1 MSKKY
6 LLPITEI
13 EDRAKRL
20 IGNLNENTFIE
31 EFLGLFDIPK
41 TSITRAKSIEGDF
54 LIRNKVRYRKVEN
67 NPLQAIDNIEQEI
80 VSQNQKP
87 RYIITT
93 DFEMLYAKDTKTND
107 SLAIHFEDLPTYAEF
122 FLAWNGIEKVDY
134 QKENPAD
141 IKAAE
146 RFTKLYDELVKINP
160 ELAKT
165 EADGKSFN
173 LFLIRTLFLYFCED
187 TEIITKG
194 SFTNVL
200 KTRTETDGSNLNSVI
215 KELFLILD
223 VPENQ
228 KHDTP
233 EWLKKFPY
241 VNGKLFKEPHHDLNF
256 STLTRK
262 LLTEAGE
269 LLNWNE
275 INPDILGAMIQTVAN
290 KEERQV
296 SGMHYTSVPN
306 ILKVIKPL
314 LLDNL
319 HAEYQRLSDRADE
332 YLEREITEKQRREQ
346 QRNII
351 KDLNSLL
358 ERMSK
363 IKFLDP
369 ACGSGNFLIITYKEL
384 RRLEIQILVKIR
396 EIQDALKEKNVYQGE
411 FLKQSKIKLNH
422 FSGIEI
428 DDFAHEVA
436 KLSLYIAEH
445 QMNVEMIESL
455 ADYQP
460 RILPLQESGNII
472 HGNAL
477 HVDWNEI
484 ILPEVDDEIY
494 IMGNPPYI
502 GSSMQSVEQKRD
514 IENLFNGVR
523 GHKNLDYISCW
534 FILAARFM
542 KNHKVKCAFV
552 TTNSICQGQQV
563 SVLWNEIFRYNIEIL
578 FAYTSFKWKNSA
590 NNNAGVT
597 VSIIGLTSNL
607 NNQGKKILFSSN
619 GIAREVFNINA
630 YLVEGENILI
640 QETKKP
646 ISDIPEMFFGNKPT
660 SKALIKT
667 QVELSELSK
676 FYPDETSYA
685 FKKYIGADDFI
696 NGNYRFALWINE
708 SDYHRLSSL
717 SIFDSIFKAVI
728 AERTTEKSSKPA
740 REGAKT
746 PWKFLQRGK
755 WDKAEREGRIQGKH
769 ALLIPR
775 VSSETRSYIPI
786 GFVGDDTIVADS
798 AMVIYDAPIW
808 LLGILMSRMHMAW
821 LSMAGGRLETRY
833 RYSNTIVY
841 NTFPIPKLSTNRKN
855 SLEEAVLD
863 MLDVREE
870 EGGILANLYGGANKP
885 MNARLREAHEKIDG
899 IVERAYRQEPFK
911 SDEERLSVLLKL
923 YQQMVNEE
931 KK

>member
-1 MSKKY
+1 MTKKN
-6 LLPITEI
+6 LLSITEI
-13 EDRAKRL
+13 EDRVKK
-20 IGNLNENTFIE
+20 IIENLNEDTFLE

-41 TSITRAKSIEGDF
+41 TSITRARSSEGDF
-54 LIRNKVRYRKVEN
+54 LIRNKIRYRKVEN
-67 NPLQAIDNIEQEI
+67 NPLQAIDEIEQEI
-80 VSQNQKP
+80 VSQSQKP

-93 DFEMLYAKDTKTND
+93 DFKMLYAKDTKTYN
-107 SLAIHFEDLPTYAEF
+107 SLAINFGDLPTYAEF

-160 ELAKT
+160 ELAKK
-165 EADGKSFN
+165 EVDGKSFN

-187 TEIITKG
+187 TQIITKG
-194 SFTNVL
+194 SFINVL

-215 KELFLILD
+215 KDLFLILD

-228 KHDTP
+228 RHDTP

-256 STLTRK
+256 SPLTRK
-262 LLTEAGE
+262 LLIEAGE

-275 INPDILGAMIQTVAN
+275 INPDILGAMIQNVAN

-314 LLDNL
+314 FLDNL
-319 HAEYQRLSDRADE
+319 QAEYQRFSDRADD

-384 RRLEIQILVKIR
+384 RKLEIQILVKIR
-396 EIQDALKEKNVYQGE
+396 EIQDALKENNVYQGE
-411 FLKQSKIKLNH
+411 FLKKSKIKLNQ

-472 HGNAL
+472 YGNAL
-477 HVDWNEI
+477 RIDWSQVVPYQTNDEVYI
-484 ILPEVDDEIY
+484 I
-494 IMGNPPYI
+494 GNPPYI
-502 GSSMQSVEQKRD
+502 GAKLQNKLQKKD
-514 IENLFNGVR
+514 LEFAISPVLN
-523 GHKNLDYISCW
+523 HKKLDYISGW
-534 FILAARFM
+534 FYKATKYIFE
-542 KNHKVKCAFV
+542 KNALYAFV
-552 TTNSICQGQQV
+552 TTNSINQGEQV
-563 SVLWNEIFRYNIEIL
+563 SQLWNELVKYGEIS
-578 FAYTSFKWKNSA
+578 FAYQSFKWGNSA
-590 NNNAGVT
+590 ANNAAVI
-597 VSIIGLTSNL
+597 VSIIGFSNKSE
-607 NNQGKKILFSSN
+607 NQKVLYIDGVASY
-619 GIAREVFNINA
+619 GTNINP
-630 YLVEGENILI
+630 YLVFGDNVIVENSNRNFANFPQMVMGNMPRSKNLIFSGEEKDNLVNKYP
-640 QETKKP
+640 ET
-646 ISDIPEMFFGNKPT
+646 
-660 SKALIKT
+660 AL
-667 QVELSELSK
+667 
-676 FYPDETSYA
+676 F
-685 FKKYIGADDFI
+685 FKKYIGSEGFI
-696 NGNYRFALWINE
+696 KGEYRYTLWLQEKDYLTLKTIPEFAE
-708 SDYHRLSSL
+708 
-717 SIFDSIFKAVI
+717 IFKKVSL
-728 AERTTEKSSKPA
+728 ERSGEKSADSTKEYAKKP
-740 REGAKT
+740 
-746 PWKFLQRGK
+746 WLFVQRGE
-755 WDKAEREGRIQGKH
+755 WDNANNAGKI
-769 ALLIPR
+769 LGKQTLIVPK
-775 VSSETRSYIPI
+775 VSSETRDYVPM
-786 GFVGDDTIVADS
+786 GFVEDDTIVSDL
-798 AMVIYDAPIW
+798 AMVVYDAPIW
-808 LLGILMSRMHMAW
+808 LLGILESRMHMTW
-821 LSMAGGRLETRY
+821 LRAVGGRLKTDY
-833 RYSNTIVY
+833 RYSAGMVY
-841 NTFPIPKLSTNRKN
+841 NTFPIPKLSTSRKN
-855 SLEEAVLD
+855 TLEEAVLE

-870 EGGILANLYGGANKP
+870 EGGTLAELYGGANKS

-899 IVERAYRQEPFK
+899 IVERAYKQEPFK

-923 YQQMVNEE
+923 YQKMVSEE
-931 KK
+931 KI

>member
-13 EDRAKRL
+13 EDRVKQL
-20 IGNLNENTFIE
+20 VENLNEETFIE

-41 TSITRAKSIEGDF
+41 TSITRAKSSEGDF

-67 NPLQAIDNIEQEI
+67 NPLQAIDEIEQEI

-107 SLAIHFEDLPTYAEF
+107 SLAINFEDLPTNAEF

-146 RFTKLYDELVKINP
+146 RFTKLYDELVKINT
-160 ELAKT
+160 ELAKK

-173 LFLIRTLFLYFCED
+173 LFLIRSLFLYFCED
-187 TEIITKG
+187 TEIIAKG

-200 KTRTETDGSNLNSVI
+200 KTRTKTDGSNLNSVI

-223 VPENQ
+223 VPESQ
-228 KHDTP
+228 RQDVP
-233 EWLKKFPY
+233 EWLRKFPY

-262 LLTEAGE
+262 LLIEAGE

-296 SGMHYTSVPN
+296 SGMHYTSVTN
-306 ILKVIKPL
+306 IMKVIKPL
-314 LLDNL
+314 FLDNL
-319 HAEYQRLSDRADE
+319 QAEYQRLSDRADD

-351 KDLNSLL
+351 KALNSLL
-358 ERMSK
+358 ERMSE

-369 ACGSGNFLIITYKEL
+369 ACGSGNFLIIAYKEL

-411 FLKQSKIKLNH
+411 FLKQSKIKLNQ
-422 FSGIEI
+422 FSGIEV

-460 RILPLQESGNII
+460 RILPLQESGNIV

-477 HVDWNEI
+477 RLDWREIVPHEVNE
-484 ILPEVDDEIY
+484 EVY

-502 GSSMQSVEQKRD
+502 GSSQQDSNQKSDLVSIFGEISNNYKR
-514 IENLFNGVR
+514 
-523 GHKNLDYISCW
+523 LDYISGW
-534 FILAARFM
+534 FFKGASFIKDSKAKL
-542 KNHKVKCAFV
+542 AFV
-552 TTNSICQGQQV
+552 TTNSINQGNQIEM
-563 SVLWNEIFRYNIEIL
+563 LWPLIWKLNVEIY
-578 FAYTSFKWKNSA
+578 FAHPSFKWSNSA
-590 NNNAGVT
+590 KNNAGVT
-597 VSIIGLTSNL
+597 VAIIGLRNVSLEEKFLYFDDGTI
-607 NNQGKKILFSSN
+607 KK
-619 GIAREVFNINA
+619 AVNINP
-630 YLVEGENILI
+630 YLTEGENII
-640 QETKKP
+640 
-646 ISDIPEMFFGNKPT
+646 ISSSNKSISNLPKMRDGNNDRSYGGLLFDKNEYEQALNEHPELKNYF
-660 SKALIKT
+660 
-667 QVELSELSK
+667 V
-676 FYPDETSYA
+676 
-685 FKKYIGADDFI
+685 KYIG
-696 NGNYRFALWINE
+696 GNEYINE
-708 SDYHRLSSL
+708 EIRYALFLSKEDYEVIKDIPLVQKRLEIVREKRL
-717 SIFDSIFKAVI
+717 KA
-728 AERTTEKSSKPA
+728 KD
-740 REGAKT
+740 KT
-746 PWKFLQRGK
+746 LNNLANKPWKFRDTHPTSAQT
-755 WDKAEREGRIQGKH
+755 
-769 ALLIPR
+769 LIVPYT
-775 VSSETRSYIPI
+775 SSENRDYTPM
-786 GFVGDDTIVADS
+786 GFVGRETMPS
-798 AMVIYDAPIW
+798 AGARAIYDAPIW
-808 LLGILMSRMHMAW
+808 LLGILVSRMHMIW
-821 LSMAGGRLETRY
+821 LRAVGGKLETRY
-833 RYSNTIVY
+833 RYSAGMVY

-855 SLEEAVLD
+855 TLEEAVLD

-870 EGGILANLYGGANKP
+870 EGGTLAELYGGANKP

-899 IVERAYRQEPFK
+899 IVERAYKQEPFK

-923 YQQMVNEE
+923 YQEMVSED

>member
-6 LLPITEI
+6 LLSITEI
-13 EDRAKRL
+13 EDRIKTI
-20 IGNLNENTFIE
+20 IGNLNKETFIE
-31 EFLGLFDIPK
+31 EFLRLFDIPK
-41 TSITRAKSIEGDF
+41 TSITRARSSEGDF

-67 NPLQAIDNIEQEI
+67 NPLQAIDKIEQEI
-80 VSQNQKP
+80 ISQNQKP

-107 SLAIHFEDLPTYAEF
+107 SLAIHFGDLPTYAEF

-160 ELAKT
+160 ELAKK

-173 LFLIRTLFLYFCED
+173 LFLIRSLFLYFCED
-187 TEIITKG
+187 TEIIIKG
-194 SFTNVL
+194 SFTNIL

-228 KHDTP
+228 RHDTP

-241 VNGKLFKEPHHDLNF
+241 VNGKLFEEPHHDLNF

-262 LLTEAGE
+262 LLIEAGE

-314 LLDNL
+314 FLDSL
-319 HAEYQRLSDRADE
+319 QTEYQRLSERADD

-363 IKFLDP
+363 IQFLDP
-369 ACGSGNFLIITYKEL
+369 ACGSGNFLIIAYKEL
-384 RRLEIQILVKIR
+384 RRLEIQILDKIR
-396 EIQDALKEKNVYQGE
+396 EIQDALNEKNVYQGE
-411 FLKQSKIKLNH
+411 FLKQSKIKLNQ
-422 FSGIEI
+422 FSGIEL

-460 RILPLQESGNII
+460 RILPLQESGNIV

-477 HVDWNEI
+477 SLDWNQVVTH
-484 ILPEVDDEIY
+484 EVNDELY

-502 GSSMQSVEQKRD
+502 GSKLQTENQKQELD
-514 IENLFNGVR
+514 ALFLNVPSHR
-523 GHKNLDYISCW
+523 QLDYISGW
-534 FILAARFM
+534 FI
-542 KNHKVKCAFV
+542 KGVKFIHQTNAKLAFV
-552 TTNSICQGQQV
+552 TTNSINQGQQV
-563 SVLWNEIFRYNIEIL
+563 AVLWNEIFKYNVEIN
-578 FAYTSFKWKNSA
+578 FAYTSFKWDNSA
-590 NNNAGVT
+590 SNNAGVT
-597 VSIIGLTSNL
+597 VAIIGMCSI
-607 NNQGKKILFSSN
+607 GKSEFKYLFDET
-619 GIAREVFNINA
+619 GIAKTVNRINA
-630 YLVEGENILI
+630 YLVDGENILVSEKSSPI
-640 QETKKP
+640 SNIPVIVFGSMANDNGNLIFSTDEYFEIIDKYSDLRNVIKKFIGGKDFIDGGHRYALWMTKKDYEKHADNQL
-646 ISDIPEMFFGNKPT
+646 IIKITTAVKEYRQNSKRT
-660 SKALIKT
+660 ST
-667 QVELSELSK
+667 QELSK
-676 FYPDETSYA
+676 YP
-685 FKKYIGADDFI
+685 
-696 NGNYRFALWINE
+696 YRFGE
-708 SDYHRLSSL
+708 CRYEDKDY
-717 SIFDSIFKAVI
+717 I
-728 AERTTEKSSKPA
+728 
-740 REGAKT
+740 
-746 PWKFLQRGK
+746 
-755 WDKAEREGRIQGKH
+755 
-769 ALLIPR
+769 LIPR
-775 VSSETRSYIPI
+775 TSSESREYVPMGYFTDRS
-786 GFVGDDTIVADS
+786 VVADS
-798 AMVIYDAPIW
+798 AMVVYDAPLW
-808 LLGILMSRMHMAW
+808 LLGILESRMHMTW
-821 LSMAGGRLETRY
+821 LRAVGGRLKTDY
-833 RYSNTIVY
+833 RYSAGMVY
-841 NTFPIPKLSTNRKN
+841 NTFPIPNLSTNRKN
-855 SLEEAVLD
+855 ILEEAVLE

-870 EGGILANLYGGANKP
+870 EGGTLAELYGGAKKP

-899 IVERAYRQEPFK
+899 IVERAYKQEPFK

-923 YQQMVNEE
+923 YQAMVSED

>member
-6 LLPITEI
+6 LLSITEI
-13 EDRAKRL
+13 EDRVNTI
-20 IGNLNENTFIE
+20 IGNLNEETFIE

-41 TSITRAKSIEGDF
+41 TSITRARSSESDF

-67 NPLQAIDNIEQEI
+67 NPLQAIDEIEQEI

-146 RFTKLYDELVKINP
+146 RFTKLFDELVKINP
-160 ELAKT
+160 ELAKK

-173 LFLIRTLFLYFCED
+173 LFLIRSLFLYFCED

-200 KTRTETDGSNLNSVI
+200 KTRTNTDGSNLNSVI
-215 KELFLILD
+215 KELFIILD

-228 KHDTP
+228 RHDTP

-262 LLTEAGE
+262 LLIEAGE

-314 LLDNL
+314 FLDNL
-319 HAEYQRLSDRADE
+319 QAEYQRLSDRADD

-358 ERMSK
+358 ERISK
-363 IKFLDP
+363 IKLLDP
-369 ACGSGNFLIITYKEL
+369 ACGSGNFLIIAYKML

-411 FLKQSKIKLNH
+411 FLKQSKIKLNQ
-422 FSGIEI
+422 FSGIEL

-460 RILPLQESGNII
+460 RILPLQESGNIVQ
-472 HGNAL
+472 GNAL
-477 HVDWNEI
+477 RMDWNQVVPHETND
-484 ILPEVDDEIY
+484 EVY
-494 IMGNPPYI
+494 IMGNPPYV
-502 GSSMQSVEQKRD
+502 GARKKKQSQSSDLANV
-514 IENLFNGVR
+514 F
-523 GHKNLDYISCW
+523 HKYLINTGDLDYIAGWIIKGAEYVQNTLSQ
-534 FILAARFM
+534 LS
-542 KNHKVKCAFV
+542 FV
-552 TTNSICQGQQV
+552 STNSITQGSQV
-563 SVLWNEIFRYNIEIL
+563 PLLWPTIINKTNASIS
-578 FAYTSFKWKNSA
+578 FAYPSFRWANSA
-590 NNNAGVT
+590 KNNAGVT
-597 VSIIGLTSNL
+597 VVIIGLSDKD
-607 NNQGKKILFSSN
+607 NN
-619 GIAREVFNINA
+619 
-630 YLVEGENILI
+630 Y
-640 QETKKP
+640 
-646 ISDIPEMFFGNKPT
+646 
-660 SKALIKT
+660 
-667 QVELSELSK
+667 
-676 FYPDETSYA
+676 
-685 FKKYIGADDFI
+685 
-696 NGNYRFALWINE
+696 
-708 SDYHRLSSL
+708 
-717 SIFDSIFKAVI
+717 
-728 AERTTEKSSKPA
+728 
-740 REGAKT
+740 
-746 PWKFLQRGK
+746 
-755 WDKAEREGRIQGKH
+755 
-769 ALLIPR
+769 
-775 VSSETRSYIPI
+775 
-786 GFVGDDTIVADS
+786 
-798 AMVIYDAPIW
+798 
-808 LLGILMSRMHMAW
+808 
-821 LSMAGGRLETRY
+821 
-833 RYSNTIVY
+833 
-841 NTFPIPKLSTNRKN
+841 
-855 SLEEAVLD
+855 
-863 MLDVREE
+863 
-870 EGGILANLYGGANKP
+870 
-885 MNARLREAHEKIDG
+885 
-899 IVERAYRQEPFK
+899 
-911 SDEERLSVLLKL
+911 
-923 YQQMVNEE
+923 
-931 KK
+931 

>member
-6 LLPITEI
+6 LLSITEI
-13 EDRAKRL
+13 EDRVKT
-20 IGNLNENTFIE
+20 IIENLNEETFIE

-41 TSITRAKSIEGDF
+41 TSITRARSSEGDF

-67 NPLQAIDNIEQEI
+67 NPLQAIDEIEQEI

-107 SLAIHFEDLPTYAEF
+107 SLAIHFEDLPTYSEF

-160 ELAKT
+160 ELAKE
-165 EADGKSFN
+165 EANGKSFN
-173 LFLIRTLFLYFCED
+173 LFLIRSLFLYFAED
-187 TEIITKG
+187 TEIIAKG
-194 SFTNVL
+194 SFTNLL
-200 KTRTETDGSNLNSVI
+200 KTRTKTDGSNLNSVI

-228 KHDTP
+228 RHDTH
-233 EWLKKFPY
+233 EWFKKFPY
-241 VNGKLFKEPHHDLNF
+241 VNGKLFKEPHRDLNF

-262 LLTEAGE
+262 LLIEAGE

-314 LLDNL
+314 FLDNL
-319 HAEYQRLSDRADE
+319 QAEYQRLSDRADD
-332 YLEREITEKQRREQ
+332 YLEREITKKQRREQ

-358 ERMSK
+358 ERMSE

-369 ACGSGNFLIITYKEL
+369 ACGSGNFLIIAYKEL

-396 EIQDALKEKNVYQGE
+396 EIQDDLKEKNVYQGE
-411 FLKQSKIKLNH
+411 FLKQSNIKLNQ
-422 FSGIEI
+422 FSGIEL

-460 RILPLQESGNII
+460 RILPLQESGNIV

-477 HVDWNEI
+477 RLDWNQVVTH
-484 ILPEVDDEIY
+484 EVNDEVY

-502 GSSMQSVEQKRD
+502 GSKRQT
-514 IENLFNGVR
+514 ENHKQELDALFLNVPNHR
-523 GHKNLDYISCW
+523 QLDYISGW
-534 FILAARFM
+534 FIKGAKFIHQANTKL
-542 KNHKVKCAFV
+542 AFV
-552 TTNSICQGQQV
+552 TTNSINQGQQV
-563 SVLWNEIFRYNIEIL
+563 AVLWNEIFKYNVEIN
-578 FAYTSFKWKNSA
+578 FAYTSFKWANSA
-590 NNNAGVT
+590 SNNAGVT
-597 VSIIGLTSNL
+597 VAIIGICPI
-607 NNQGKKILFSSN
+607 GKSAFKYLFDET
-619 GIAREVFNINA
+619 GVARTVKSINA
-630 YLVEGENILI
+630 YLVDGENILVS
-640 QETKKP
+640 EKSSP
-646 ISDIPEMFFGNKPT
+646 ISDIPIVVFGSMANDNGNLIFSTIEYFEIIDKYPDLGDVIKKFIGGKDFIDGSYRYALWMTKKDFEKHANNQLIIKRTTAVKEYRQNSKRT
-660 SKALIKT
+660 ST
-667 QVELSELSK
+667 QELSK
-676 FYPDETSYA
+676 YP
-685 FKKYIGADDFI
+685 
-696 NGNYRFALWINE
+696 YRFGE
-708 SDYHRLSSL
+708 CRYEEKDY
-717 SIFDSIFKAVI
+717 I
-728 AERTTEKSSKPA
+728 
-740 REGAKT
+740 
-746 PWKFLQRGK
+746 
-755 WDKAEREGRIQGKH
+755 
-769 ALLIPR
+769 LIPR
-775 VSSETRSYIPI
+775 TSSESREYVPMGYFADQS
-786 GFVGDDTIVADS
+786 VVADS
-798 AMVIYDAPIW
+798 AMAVYDAPIW
-808 LLGILMSRMHMAW
+808 LLGILESRMHMTW
-821 LSMAGGRLETRY
+821 LRAVGGRLKTDY
-833 RYSNTIVY
+833 RYSAGMVY
-841 NTFPIPKLSTNRKN
+841 NTFPIPNLSTNRKN
-855 SLEEAVLD
+855 ILEEAVLE

-870 EGGILANLYGGANKP
+870 EGGTLAELYGGANKP

-899 IVERAYRQEPFK
+899 IVERAYKQEPFK

-923 YQQMVNEE
+923 YQEMVSEE